1 MTTARRPTAERRE
14 EIADAALRII
24 ESHGIVALTTAT
36 LAKAVG
42 LTSGALFRHFASF
55 DAILEEVAQR
65 AEALL
70 RATLPEDDL
79 PPGIR
84 LERFLDARATM
95 AGNHAGVLRLMTSD
109 QFALALPAAAKRR
122 LRAAIVDTRA
132 AVAKTLADGQQAGVF
147 RNDVPAEALTIVV
160 LGTLKMLAFSA
171 AANAGNQEEARRV
184 RATLRVLIDV
194 QRQAAVR
201 RRSPSRRR

>member
-24 ESHGIVALTTAT
+24 ESHGIAALTTAT

-42 LTSGALFRHFASF
+42 LTSGALFRHFESF

-65 AEALL
+65 AESIL

-79 PPGIR
+79 PPDLR
-84 LERFLDARATM
+84 LERFLDARAAV
-95 AGNHAGVLRLMTSD
+95 AGKHAGVLRLMTSD
-109 QFALALPAAAKRR
+109 QFALALPVAAKRR

-132 AVAKTLADGQQAGVF
+132 AVTKTLADGQKSGVF
-147 RNDVPAEALTIVV
+147 RDDQPAEALAIVV

-171 AANAGNQEEARRV
+171 AANAGNLDEARRV
-184 RATLRVLIDV
+184 RATLRALIDV
-194 QRQAAVR
+194 QK
-201 RRSPSRRR
+201 PSRGPTRASTKR